1 MKKFLD
7 SLNLLIILIVGATLI
22 ALSLPM
28 SLACL
33 AYKSARKALTD

>member
-7 SLNLLIILIVGATLI
+7 SLNLL
-22 ALSLPM
+22 M

-33 AYKSARKALTD
+33 AYKSARKIKILPSTT